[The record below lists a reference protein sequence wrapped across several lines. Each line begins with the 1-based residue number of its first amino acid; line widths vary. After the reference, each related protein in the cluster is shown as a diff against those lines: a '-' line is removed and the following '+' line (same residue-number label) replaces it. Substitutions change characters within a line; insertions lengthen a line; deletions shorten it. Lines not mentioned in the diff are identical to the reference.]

1 MKNLLAGFA
10 LLGAVAFAS
19 AQTIMVDKETMD
31 YGTVKPGSDGAR
43 YFAVKNTGNKPLIL
57 SNVKASCGCTTPEWS
72 KDPIMPG
79 KIAQIKVG
87 YNTGING
94 FFKKQVEVFSND
106 PQNGRI
112 ALNITGT
119 VDANG
124 KEVTGVKPLTE
135 SELKDAFKAR
145 EAEMKKLA
153 KEQKKAAKKAS

>member
-1 MKNLLAGFA
+1 
-10 LLGAVAFAS
+10 
-19 AQTIMVDKETMD
+19 
-31 YGTVKPGSDGAR
+31 
-43 YFAVKNTGNKPLIL
+43 
-57 SNVKASCGCTTPEWS
+57 
-72 KDPIMPG
+72 
-79 KIAQIKVG
+79 VG

-106 PQNGRI
+106 PENGRI

-145 EAEMKKLA
+145 EAELKKLA